1 MKNPG
6 EWFERF
12 YGRFLAFK
20 INALKILGK
29 PITFNS
35 IFEPGWVPE
44 EIAKIELNFSQ
55 IVTFEESKHQFGFF
69 VFVFVFVL
77 FNKFPS
83 KKQKQKQ
90 KQTKKVPKGT
100 NCLVERWNSDH
111 EKWSKCKGSGS
122 LLHGTLCRRKEIFCW
137 VAGQALPS

>member
-69 VFVFVFVL
+69 VFVFVFVFVL

-83 KKQKQKQ
+83 KKQNKQKTN
-90 KQTKKVPKGT
+90 KKGT
-100 NCLVERWNSDH
+100 QRNQLSRGEMEQRS
-111 EKWSKCKGSGS
+111 
-122 LLHGTLCRRKEIFCW
+122 
-137 VAGQALPS
+137 